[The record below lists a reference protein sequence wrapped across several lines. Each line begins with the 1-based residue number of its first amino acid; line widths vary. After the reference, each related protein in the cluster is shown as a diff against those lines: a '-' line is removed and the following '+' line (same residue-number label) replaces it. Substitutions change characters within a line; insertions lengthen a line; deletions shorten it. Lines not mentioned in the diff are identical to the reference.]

1 MAVRVP
7 LYNLSGDL
15 KQMSSAQINAIID
28 QIIYQY
34 SLNPSVLLS
43 VVGSAGSLGNISDTR
58 LQAGAVSTST
68 TGFVPEATTDEPTT
82 VTVNF
87 SRINEARTTGIVPT
101 SDDFKTWPVYLTS
114 QNHVQAMNIQDV
126 LDTFIYPAITLLTD
140 DLVTYQQAGTFF
152 VSTLTSEAGATLV
165 SATPIFTDT
174 RADTSLYSAA
184 EIPEVLDQPITI
196 NSYYLHRVTGVN
208 NAYDVPLFI
217 TSDNNLRE
225 YSGATFVSLLQDWI
239 RYTAVQNTAG
249 YSLSYNINGSG
260 NSRGTG
266 MANTILN
273 GVGNFATLQVGA
285 DDYRSQEFPD
295 GAVTT
300 ASTYFLKV
308 LQA

>member
-7 LYNLSGDL
+7 LYNLSGNL

-28 QIIYQY
+28 QIVYQY
-34 SLNPSVLLS
+34 SLNPSVSLS
-43 VVGSAGSLGNISDTR
+43 VVGSAGNLGNISDTR
-58 LQAGAVSTST
+58 LQAGQASTST
-68 TGFVPEATTDEPTT
+68 TGFVSETSTAEPST

-87 SRINEARTTGIVPT
+87 SRLNETRTTGIVPQ
-101 SDDFKTWPVYLTS
+101 SDDFKTWPVYLTP

-126 LDTFIYPAITLLTD
+126 LDTFIYPAILLLSD

-152 VSTLTSEAGATLV
+152 VSTLTSETGATLV
-165 SATPIFTDT
+165 SSTPIFTDT
-174 RADTSLYSAA
+174 RADTSLYSSAG
-184 EIPEVLDQPITI
+184 IPETLDQPTTI
-196 NSYYLHRVTGVN
+196 NSYYLHRVDGVD

-225 YSGATFVSLLQDWI
+225 FNSATFEDLLKDWI

-249 YSLSYNINGSG
+249 YRLSYNINGTG

-266 MANTILN
+266 MANTILS
-273 GVGNFATLQVGA
+273 GVGNFQTLQVGA

>member
-7 LYNLSGDL
+7 LYNLSGNL

-28 QIIYQY
+28 QIVYQY
-34 SLNPSVLLS
+34 SLNPSVSLS
-43 VVGSAGSLGNISDTR
+43 VVGSAGNLGNISDTR
-58 LQAGAVSTST
+58 LQAGQASTST
-68 TGFVPEATTDEPTT
+68 TGFVSETSTAEPST

-87 SRINEARTTGIVPT
+87 SRLNETRTTGIVPQ
-101 SDDFKTWPVYLTS
+101 SDDFKTWPVYLTP

-126 LDTFIYPAITLLTD
+126 LDTFIYPAILLLSD

-152 VSTLTSEAGATLV
+152 VSTLTSETGATLV
-165 SATPIFTDT
+165 SSTPIFTDT
-174 RADTSLYSAA
+174 RADTSLYSSAG
-184 EIPEVLDQPITI
+184 IPETLDQPTTI
-196 NSYYLHRVTGVN
+196 NSYYLHRVDGVD

-225 YSGATFVSLLQDWI
+225 FNSATFEDLLKDWI

-249 YSLSYNINGSG
+249 YRLSYNINGTG

-266 MANTILN
+266 MANTILS
-273 GVGNFATLQVGA
+273 GVGNFQTLQVGLN
-285 DDYRSQEFPD
+285 DYRSQEFPD

>member
-7 LYNLSGDL
+7 LYNLSGNL

-28 QIIYQY
+28 QIVYQY
-34 SLNPSVLLS
+34 SLNPSVSLS
-43 VVGSAGSLGNISDTR
+43 VVGSAGNLGNISDTR
-58 LQAGAVSTST
+58 LQAGQASTST
-68 TGFVPEATTDEPTT
+68 TGFVSETSTAEPST

-87 SRINEARTTGIVPT
+87 SRINETRTTGIVPP
-101 SDDFKTWPVYLTS
+101 SDDFKTWPVYLTT

-126 LDTFIYPAITLLTD
+126 LDTFIYPAILLLSD

-152 VSTLTSEAGATLV
+152 VSTLTSETGATLV
-165 SATPIFTDT
+165 SSTPIFTDT
-174 RADTSLYSAA
+174 RADTSLYSSAG
-184 EIPEVLDQPITI
+184 IPETLDQPTTI
-196 NSYYLHRVTGVN
+196 NSYYLHRVDGVD

-225 YSGATFVSLLQDWI
+225 FNSATFEDLLKDWI

-249 YSLSYNINGSG
+249 YRLSYNINGTG

-266 MANTILN
+266 MANTILS
-273 GVGNFATLQVGA
+273 GVGNFQTLQVGA